1 MDLNISEIAGICDSD
16 KNLLQWKIRKL
27 LIALVTVLL
36 ICLGLLATLVF
47 TLVLKKG
54 NNEDDNCT
62 FQDFVEETGVPT
74 TSTTFDPPFY
84 VLEA

>member
-16 KNLLQWKIRKL
+16 KNLLQWKIRRL
-27 LIALVTVLL
+27 LIALATVVL

-47 TLVLKKG
+47 TLIMKKG
-54 NNEDDNCT
+54 NNEDANCT
-62 FQDFVEETGVPT
+62 SQDFVEETGVT
-74 TSTTFDPPFY
+74 TSSTTFDPPFY